1 MESRH
6 STNNHLNREKNI
18 KKLGVKKFIK
28 GSNINKR
35 GFKKKFKEKNRKE
48 NKIWFAGVPKALLET
63 NKEEEDTTG
72 KCLVKTNSYNGLT
85 RSIALDCEFVGVG
98 YGGKDNALA
107 RVSIVNQFGHVLLDE
122 YVRPKETIT
131 DYRTAY
137 SGISPHHMQ
146 PGGPAKTFEEV
157 QAKVMEICKDRILVG
172 HAIHNDLKVL
182 MMSHPKKDIR
192 DTSRYRP
199 FKELFRGR
207 NPSLKAL
214 TERLL
219 GVNVQTGEHDSVEDA
234 RATMR
239 IYTLVKRVWEA
250 QVKAKLAGKPAKE
263 IQRLAEHLQFPSA
276 SGELP
281 VETNFGSKVQ
291 FTHIA
296 KIALDVNSEFSA
308 GDAVKPPTSKKSDV
322 ATMIMVAPKKVPI
335 VNGRKVSQHRQRFI
349 EKRRRIRR
357 QQAYNSSSASN
368 QKRDRSLFS

>member
-1 MESRH
+1 MVSKQCVYNQLAENETS
-6 STNNHLNREKNI
+6 KNVTQDNGI
-18 KKLGVKKFIK
+18 SKQKL
-28 GSNINKR
+28 
-35 GFKKKFKEKNRKE
+35 KKKFEGKNRKA
-48 NKIWFAGVPKALLET
+48 NKIWFAGVPKALLKT
-63 NKEEEDTTG
+63 NIEEEDTTG

-98 YGGKDNALA
+98 YGGKDDALA

-131 DYRTAY
+131 DYRTAF
-137 SGISPHHMQ
+137 SGITPHHMR

-157 QAKVMEICKDRILVG
+157 QAKVMEICNDRVLVG
-172 HAIHNDLKVL
+172 HAVHNDLRVL
-182 MMSHPKKDIR
+182 MMSHPKRDIR

-199 FKELFRGR
+199 FKALFKGR

-219 GVNVQTGEHDSVEDA
+219 GINVQTGEHDSVEDA

-263 IQRLAEHLQFPSA
+263 IQRLAGHLQFPSA
-276 SGELP
+276 SGEIP
-281 VETNFGSKVQ
+281 VETNLGCKVH

-308 GDAVKPPTSKKSDV
+308 GDAVKPMTSKKPDV
-322 ATMIMVAPKKVPI
+322 PTMTVKGPKKVPMI
-335 VNGRKVSQHRQRFI
+335 NGRKVSQHRQRFI

-357 QQAYNSSSASN
+357 QQAQFPSSVSN